1 MSADPLPDPS
11 LELARRWYVACTK
24 PGGEDLALQNLTRQ
38 GFTSFLPRISRTVR
52 HARKTSQVLRPLFP
66 RYLFVSL
73 DLDVDRWGAVRSTIG
88 ISSLVMNGERPGP
101 VPRGVTESIMA
112 ATNGAGGSDSHDGL
126 IIGGTVQFLTG
137 PFADRLG
144 VLVRMNDAQRV
155 GGLLELLGSQREVA
169 VRPGQLR
176 AVK

>member
-1 MSADPLPDPS
+1 
-11 LELARRWYVACTK
+11 VACTK
-24 PGGEDLALQNLTRQ
+24 PGGEDLALRNLTRQ

-66 RYLFVSL
+66 HYLFVSL
-73 DLDVDRWGAVRSTIG
+73 DLDVDKWGAVRSTIG
-88 ISSLVMNGERPGP
+88 ISSMIMNGERPGP

-112 ATNGAGGSDSHDGL
+112 ATDRAGGSGCHNGL
-126 IIGGTVQFLTG
+126 VIGETVQFLSG

-144 VLVRMNDAQRV
+144 VLVRMNDADRV
-155 GGLLELLGSQREVA
+155 SVLLELLGSQREVD